1 MLKTIVLLL
10 ILCNPAALLAQY
22 WQQKTDYVIDVTLND
37 KEHALEGFEKITYT
51 NHSPDTLF
59 FIWFHIWPNAFKN
72 DKTAFSEQLLIN
84 GRTDFYFSNKDQR
97 GYINRLDF
105 KVNDITA
112 QTEDHPQYIDIIK
125 LKLPQPLAPGASTN
139 ITTPFHIQLPENFS
153 RGGHNGQAYLITQW
167 FPKPAVYDR
176 KGWHPIPYLD
186 QGEFYSEFGNF
197 DVRITLPENYVVAAT
212 GTLQNT
218 EEKQWLQNRT
228 AFNWKPVVARETIK
242 KGSTTIVKKKTQLF
256 PESAISLKTLRYI
269 QDNVHDFA
277 WFADKRFRVMQDSI
291 QLPSGKIITAYSY
304 YLPEHANAWNNSI
317 AFIKK
322 AIHFRSEL
330 IGEYPYNTISVVDA
344 KMGLEGGMEY
354 PGITSISLN
363 QWDTE
368 LETTI
373 EHEIGHNWFQG
384 LLASNE
390 RQFPWMDEG
399 MNTYYDNRYKASMRP
414 AIVQNT
420 FFKKRLPNEFE
431 PLLFQTITGIKKDQA
446 INTPS
451 EDFNYLNY
459 ALVAY
464 FKTGEWMR
472 QLELQL
478 GRPVFDNA
486 MRSYFGQWQYKHPY
500 PEDFKTVLESVSGK
514 NEDSIFNLLSKTGT
528 LIPLPKKHLKPV
540 AFFNFTNPEKYSY
553 INFLPALG
561 FNQYD
566 KLMVGMLIHNY
577 GLPFNKLQFLAAPLF
592 GTGSSALNGIG
603 RISYSDYHPEK
614 LQKIEYYLGAARFST
629 NRSLDTFGNKK
640 FESFFKIAPGIKIVF
655 KHAPLSNSNSNVDF
669 RLFLIGEK
677 NFSNYSQKSTDSS
690 NFYPTEL
697 SNNFRYITQLSYHL
711 ENNRAL
717 YPYQLQLQ
725 LQQGK
730 NFYRLNSN
738 AHYYFNYA
746 KGGGLQ
752 VRFFAALFGYI
763 GGQTSDAFIYQP
775 KLLGVRGEE
784 DYTYSNYFLGRT
796 ASIANGDA
804 IVSNK
809 GLGAQQ
815 IMMRDGGL
823 KLILDQYGYL
833 QGRSEQWVSSL
844 NFTSTLPRSIFPD
857 KFPLKLF
864 FDIGTYAEA
873 WKPQPQT
880 SRFLYTGGL
889 QLSLF
894 KNVLNVYLP
903 ILYSSDFKT
912 VVKSTWPSN
921 TLLNTLSF
929 SIDIQNIQLRKLN
942 KYLDF

>member
-10 ILCNPAALLAQY
+10 ILCTPVALLAQY
-22 WQQKTDYVIDVTLND
+22 WQQKADYVIDVMLND
-37 KEHALEGFEKITYT
+37 KEHTLEGFEKITYT
-51 NHSPDTLF
+51 NHSPDTLY

-84 GRTDFYFSNKDQR
+84 GRTDFYFSNKEQR

-125 LKLPQPLAPGASTN
+125 LKLPRPLAPGALAN

-153 RGGHNGQAYLITQW
+153 RGGHNGQAYQITQW

-186 QGEFYSEFGNF
+186 QGEFYSEFGNY

-212 GTLQNT
+212 GVLQNST
-218 EEKQWLQNRT
+218 EKEWLQTRAGFT
-228 AFNWKPVVARETIK
+228 WQPIVTRETVK
-242 KGSTTIVKKKTQLF
+242 KGSTSIVKKRTQLF
-256 PESAISLKTLRYI
+256 PESSSTLKTLRFI
-269 QDNVHDFA
+269 QENVHDFA
-277 WFADKRFRVMQDSI
+277 WFADKRFIVLQDTI
-291 QLPSGKIITAYSY
+291 KLPSGKTINAFSY
-304 YLPEHANAWNNSI
+304 YLPQHANAWNTSI
-317 AFIKK
+317 GFIKK
-322 AIHFRSEL
+322 SIHFRSAL

-344 KMGLEGGMEY
+344 KMGIEGGMEY
-354 PGITSISLN
+354 PTITSINLN
-363 QWDTE
+363 EWDSE
-368 LETTI
+368 LGPTI

-390 RQFPWMDEG
+390 RQYPWMDEG
-399 MNTYYDNRYKASMRP
+399 MNTYYNSRFKALKQAAVVSKKF
-414 AIVQNT
+414 I
-420 FFKKRLPNEFE
+420 KKRLPNTFE
-431 PLLFQTITGIKKDQA
+431 PLLFQTIAGIKKDQP

-451 EDFNYLNY
+451 EEFNFLNY
-459 ALVAY
+459 DLVAY
-464 FKTGEWMR
+464 YKTGEWM
-472 QLELQL
+472 QLLELQL
-478 GRPVFDNA
+478 GRPVFDA
-486 MRSYFGQWQYKHPY
+486 VMRGYFEQWQNKHPY
-500 PEDFKTVLESVSGK
+500 PEDFKLVVESVSGK
-514 NEDSIFNLLSKTGT
+514 NVDSIFHLLDNTGS
-528 LIPLPKKHLKPV
+528 LAPLQKKPIKPV
-540 AFFNFTNPEKYSY
+540 AFFNFTNTQKYSY
-553 INFLPALG
+553 INILPALG

-566 KLMVGMLIHNY
+566 KLMLGILVHNY
-577 GLPFNKLQFLAAPLF
+577 GLPLNKIQFIAAPLF
-592 GTGSSALNGIG
+592 GTGSSAFNGIG
-603 RISYSDYHPEK
+603 RVSYSNYHTDK
-614 LQKIEYYLGAARFST
+614 LQKIEYYLGVARFST
-629 NRSLDTFGNKK
+629 NMSLDTFGNKK
-640 FESFFKIAPGIKIVF
+640 FESFYKFTPGVHFVF
-655 KHAPLSNSNSNVDF
+655 KHAPLSNTSSNIDF
-669 RLFLIGEK
+669 RVYLIGEK
-677 NFSNYSQKSTDSS
+677 SFGNYSQKSTDSA
-690 NFYPTEL
+690 NFYPTSL
-697 SNNFRYITQLSYHL
+697 SNNFRYITQFSYNL
-711 ENNRAL
+711 ENSRAL

-730 NFYRLNSN
+730 NFYRFNAN

-752 VRFFAALFGYI
+752 VRFFGALFGYL
-763 GGQTSDAFIYQP
+763 GGQQSDAFLYQP

-796 ASIANGDA
+796 ASIANADG

-823 KLILDQYGYL
+823 KLILDQYSYL
-833 QGRSEQWVSSL
+833 QGRSEQWVTSL
-844 NFTSTLPRSIFPD
+844 NFTSTLPRSIFPE

-864 FDIGTYAEA
+864 LDIGTYAEA

-903 ILYSSDFKT
+903 LIYSSDFKT
-912 VVKSTWPSN
+912 VVKSTWPTN

-929 SIDIQNIQLRKLN
+929 SIDIQNMQLKKLN